1 MGTIAQAPPVPG
13 ELPLALAG
21 HYLIGITLTL
31 TYATLVAA
39 ARIAP
44 GKTAMGTALAFGL
57 LSNLLPWLWM
67 FPSMGYG
74 LFGVSAPSE
83 WLLFRSSFV
92 AHVFFGV
99 GLALFTHVTG
109 AFRS

>member
-1 MGTIAQAPPVPG
+1 VPG

-31 TYATLVAA
+31 TYAVLVVA

-44 GKTAMGTALAFGL
+44 GKAAIGAAVGFGL

-67 FPSMGYG
+67 FPSMGFG
-74 LFGVSAPSE
+74 LLGRTAPPE
-83 WLLFRSSFV
+83 WLLFRSSLV

-99 GLALFTHVTG
+99 GLALFTHITG